1 VCHGRSAVEKSPKL
15 CRSREISRR
24 CAEVGLIGSELEM
37 GSWIGSGA
45 MVIVIQTSC
54 GRRCSDTISN
64 YMGSDTLTVAG
75 VSLYIIGQGYMRL
88 IVSRYRYRHRPR
100 LVYTRFLDNYNTCF
114 NNALLLLHLLS
125 LVSSRHDACALYFA
139 KLSLEPS
146 LSFCRTG
153 KTKSLTDAS
162 QLVGS
167 GRSRIVDC

>member
-100 LVYTRFLDNYNTCF
+100 LVYIIFRDNYNTGF
-114 NNALLLLHLLS
+114 NNALLLLHLLACF
-125 LVSSRHDACALYFA
+125 VSSRRVCAVFCGIE
-139 KLSLEPS
+139 LEPS
-146 LSFCRTG
+146 LSFWRTG
-153 KTKSLTDAS
+153 KTKSLTDAL

-167 GRSRIVDC
+167 VRSRIVDC